1 MENVQLTISKSD
13 FELLQNHL
21 NLSSKL
27 SSFNKKKLSEELKN
41 AKVLKDSE
49 LPNDV
54 VTLNSYVEIEEVD
67 THQVFKFQLVNPAEA
82 NMKSNKL
89 SVLAPIGVALLGYRT
104 GAKVQWEMPNGLKTF
119 KIVKVTQETADEPI
133 NAA

>member
-1 MENVQLTISKSD
+1 MENVQLRISKSD

-27 SSFNKKKLSEELKN
+27 SSFNKKKLTEELKN

-54 VTLNSYVEIEEVD
+54 VTLNSRVEIEEVD

>member
-27 SSFNKKKLSEELKN
+27 SNFNKKKLTEELKN

-82 NMKSNKL
+82 NMESNKL

-119 KIVKVTQETADEPI
+119 KIVKVTQETADQPI

>member
-67 THQVFKFQLVNPAEA
+67 SHQVFKFQLVNPAEA

-119 KIVKVTQETADEPI
+119 KIVKVTQETAGEPI

>member
-27 SSFNKKKLSEELKN
+27 SNFNKKKLTEELKN
-41 AKVLKDSE
+41 AKILKDAE

-119 KIVKVTQETADEPI
+119 KIVKVTQEAADEPI

>member
-27 SSFNKKKLSEELKN
+27 SNFNKKKLTEELKN

>member
-13 FELLQNHL
+13 FDLLQNHL

-27 SSFNKKKLSEELKN
+27 SNFNKKKLSEELKN
-41 AKVLKDSE
+41 AKVFKDSE
-49 LPNDV
+49 LPSDV
-54 VTLNSYVEIEEVD
+54 VTLNSYVEIEEVE
-67 THQVFKFQLVNPAEA
+67 THQVFKFKLVNPAEA

-119 KIVKVTQETADEPI
+119 KIVKVTQETADQPI

>member
-27 SSFNKKKLSEELKN
+27 SNFNKKKLTEELKN
-41 AKVLKDSE
+41 AKVFKDAE
-49 LPNDV
+49 LPHDV

-119 KIVKVTQETADEPI
+119 KIVKVTQETAGEPI

>member
-1 MENVQLTISKSD
+1 MENFQLTISKSD
-13 FELLQNHL
+13 FDLLQNHL

-27 SSFNKKKLSEELKN
+27 SNFNKKKLTEELKN

-49 LPNDV
+49 LPSDV
-54 VTLNSYVEIEEVD
+54 VTLNSYVEIEEVE
-67 THQVFKFQLVNPAEA
+67 THQIFKFQLVNPAEA

-119 KIVKVTQETADEPI
+119 RIVKVTQENADQPI

>member
-27 SSFNKKKLSEELKN
+27 SNFNKKKLSEELKN
-41 AKVLKDSE
+41 AKVLKDSD

-67 THQVFKFQLVNPAEA
+67 SHQVFKFQLVNPAEA